1 MKETAHAINIACKK
15 ERSPKMDQNK
25 VKVAELSEM
34 DIESINS
41 FQSNLKTLNDKDVI
55 LVAYE
60 K

>member
-1 MKETAHAINIACKK
+1 MGQNI
-15 ERSPKMDQNK
+15 M
-25 VKVAELSEM
+25 KVAELSEL

-41 FQSNLKTLNDKDVI
+41 FQTKLKTLNDKDVV